1 MVLASIIFVTLWINE
16 KFFANVFGLSMSY
29 YSMTVM
35 LKDTEWEKI
44 LGKRYGFLYLRKFDY
59 GFELGSLDSVVL

>member
-1 MVLASIIFVTLWINE
+1 
-16 KFFANVFGLSMSY
+16 
-29 YSMTVM
+29 M